1 MLDNLKEQF
10 QRMSM
15 AFSIPKEMFW
25 AYESVRQSGIY
36 NMLCI
41 RIPSTSNCN
50 TDRQELIKLIDDV
63 YIKYCVYNNVD
74 LDDPENQKI
83 YKHVTADHIL
93 LIQYCY
99 NELRDAY
106 DLPPEG
112 VVNIKRKVKTTISF

>member
-1 MLDNLKEQF
+1 
-10 QRMSM
+10 MSNEIKKLIH
-15 AFSIPKEMFW
+15 ASVIPKEMFW

-50 TDRQELIKLIDDV
+50 TDRQELIKLMDDI

-83 YKHVTADHIL
+83 YKHVSANHIL
-93 LIQYCY
+93 LIQHCY
-99 NELRDAY
+99 NELLNGY
-106 DLPPEG
+106 GMPPKG
-112 VVNIKRKVKTTISF
+112 IVNIEHNVKTTVTF

>member
-41 RIPSTSNCN
+41 RIPSTSNYN

-83 YKHVTADHIL
+83 YKHVTTDHIL
-93 LIQYCY
+93 LIQHCY